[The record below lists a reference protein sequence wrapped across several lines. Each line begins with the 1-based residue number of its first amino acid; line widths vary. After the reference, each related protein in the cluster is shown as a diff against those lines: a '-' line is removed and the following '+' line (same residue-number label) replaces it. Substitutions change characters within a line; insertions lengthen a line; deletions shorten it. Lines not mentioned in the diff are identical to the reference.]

1 MNNITLN
8 NQFHF
13 TLPDIFIPDELEERY
28 IELLG
33 SKRKLYTRVIDYI
46 NSSIQTITFPGINFP
61 TVSNPQNLK
70 RKKIKW
76 KTVGNIYDLY
86 DETITIT
93 FLSVDANINYM
104 IIHDILSNHYLNTDD
119 AYDQNVLIT
128 AVDENKD
135 AIYHISFRDVIWTG
149 IGDNT
154 FAYNDQT
161 VQNKTFTVTF
171 VYNFID
177 FMYVKDKKDVISGN
191 SYSV

>member
-1 MNNITLN
+1 MNNTTLN

-13 TLPDIFIPDELEERY
+13 TLPDNFIPDELETRY
-28 IELLG
+28 IEFLG

-46 NSSIQTITFPGINFP
+46 NSSIQSISFPGINFP
-61 TVSNPQNLK
+61 TVNNPQILK
-70 RKKIKW
+70 RKQIKW

-86 DETITIT
+86 DEVITVT
-93 FLSVDANINYM
+93 FLSVDSNLNYM
-104 IIHDILSNHYLNTDD
+104 MLHDILTNHYLNTDE
-119 AYDQNVLIT
+119 AYDQNILIT
-128 AVDENKD
+128 AVDENRD

-149 IGDNT
+149 LGDNI

-161 VQNKTFTVTF
+161 IQSKTFTATF

-191 SYSV
+191 SYSS